1 MFIRRGIILYYR
13 LLIAITPAVR
23 DLAGFTIHVHMVTH
37 CGIQYAPVLYQSIY
51 RYRHTFISQSK
62 ISSSEPS
69 WVRIGMVH
77 RHGFMVASGGVLSE
91 GYGLDGPGVCL
102 GDGQTEPIWRI
113 RAWRAWRL
121 PGRWRRRGAPAYAT
135 IPDLTRPFPSVQRSQ
150 ILWIH
155 TSRKQSYAHINDVLF
170 NTNVNFNTALA

>member
-102 GDGQTEPIWRI
+102 GDGQTEAYLRDTGMAGLAP
-113 RAWRAWRL
+113 AWAMA
-121 PGRWRRRGAPAYAT
+121 RRRPKEYRRKVDAAT
-135 IPDLTRPFPSVQRSQ
+135 RCSGVCP
-150 ILWIH
+150 H
-155 TSRKQSYAHINDVLF
+155 T
-170 NTNVNFNTALA
+170 